1 MDLSSLEIFR
11 AVAHEASVTRAAQ
24 QLQRAQSNV
33 TTRIRQLEEDLGVE
47 LFLRDGKRMSLTER
61 GSEFLAYAE
70 QLLALADEARQSMH
84 PAEPGGRLRLGSM
97 ESTAASRLPA
107 LLASYHKACPR
118 VALEVSTGTSR
129 ALFDGVRARRL
140 DCALVAAGPG
150 WAGELDGSGLR
161 GEPLFREELLMI
173 LPAEHP
179 PVHDVAEVRGRLR
192 PWLHLPA
199 TGRRQPGHA
208 ADGAGSRLLP
218 CDPRLRRRRRLCWR
232 AAALGAATARHT
244 AAAQPA
250 PCRSRH
256 LAGLARRLRDRRLRT
271 LARPAGPGRRLSG
284 QGRTQRPGSGP
295 TPSHQNNSEPRSCP

>member
-24 QLQRAQSNV
+24 RLQRAQSNV

-179 PVHDVAEVRGRLR
+179 PVHDVAEVR
-192 PWLHLPA
+192 
-199 TGRRQPGHA
+199 
-208 ADGAGSRLLP
+208 
-218 CDPRLRRRRRLCWR
+218 
-232 AAALGAATARHT
+232 
-244 AAAQPA
+244 
-250 PCRSRH
+250 
-256 LAGLARRLRDRRLRT
+256 LRT
-271 LARPAGPGRRLSG
+271 LAGFARGCTYRQLAEDSLGTPLTVQEVGSYHAILACVAAGACIGVL
-284 QGRTQRPGSGP
+284 
-295 TPSHQNNSEPRSCP
+295 PRSVLQLLGTPPLRSLPLAEVGTWLVWREGYATAAFERWRGVPSSC

>member
-84 PAEPGGRLRLGSM
+84 PAKPGGRLRLGSM

-129 ALFDGVRARRL
+129 ALLDGVRARRL

-150 WAGELDGSGLR
+150 GAGALDGSGLR

-179 PVHDVAEVRGRLR
+179 PVHDVAEVR
-192 PWLHLPA
+192 
-199 TGRRQPGHA
+199 
-208 ADGAGSRLLP
+208 
-218 CDPRLRRRRRLCWR
+218 
-232 AAALGAATARHT
+232 
-244 AAAQPA
+244 
-250 PCRSRH
+250 
-256 LAGLARRLRDRRLRT
+256 LRT
-271 LARPAGPGRRLSG
+271 LAGFARGCTYRQLAEDSLGTPLTVQEVGSYHAILACVAAGACVGVL
-284 QGRTQRPGSGP
+284 
-295 TPSHQNNSEPRSCP
+295 PRSVLQLLGTPPLRSLPLAEVDTWLVWREGYATAAFERWRGVLGQAGD

>member
-140 DCALVAAGPG
+140 DCALVAAPP
-150 WAGELDGSGLR
+150 R
-161 GEPLFREELLMI
+161 G
-173 LPAEHP
+173 
-179 PVHDVAEVRGRLR
+179 G
-192 PWLHLPA
+192 
-199 TGRRQPGHA
+199 
-208 ADGAGSRLLP
+208 
-218 CDPRLRRRRRLCWR
+218 
-232 AAALGAATARHT
+232 
-244 AAAQPA
+244 AAQPSTGH
-250 PCRSRH
+250 P
-256 LAGLARRLRDRRLRT
+256 
-271 LARPAGPGRRLSG
+271 PP
-284 QGRTQRPGSGP
+284 
-295 TPSHQNNSEPRSCP
+295 

>member
-97 ESTAASRLPA
+97 ESTAASRPPA

-179 PVHDVAEVRGRLR
+179 PVHDVAEVR
-192 PWLHLPA
+192 
-199 TGRRQPGHA
+199 
-208 ADGAGSRLLP
+208 
-218 CDPRLRRRRRLCWR
+218 
-232 AAALGAATARHT
+232 
-244 AAAQPA
+244 
-250 PCRSRH
+250 
-256 LAGLARRLRDRRLRT
+256 LRT
-271 LARPAGPGRRLSG
+271 LAGFARGCTYRQLAEDSLGTPLTVQEVGSYHAILACVAAGACVGVL
-284 QGRTQRPGSGP
+284 
-295 TPSHQNNSEPRSCP
+295 PRSVLQLLGTPPLRSLPLAEVDTWLVWREGYATAAFERWRGVLGQAGD

>member
-140 DCALVAAGPG
+140 DCALVAGGPG

-179 PVHDVAEVRGRLR
+179 PVHDVAEVR
-192 PWLHLPA
+192 
-199 TGRRQPGHA
+199 
-208 ADGAGSRLLP
+208 
-218 CDPRLRRRRRLCWR
+218 
-232 AAALGAATARHT
+232 
-244 AAAQPA
+244 
-250 PCRSRH
+250 
-256 LAGLARRLRDRRLRT
+256 LRT
-271 LARPAGPGRRLSG
+271 LAGFARGCTYRQLAEDSLGAPLTVQEVGSYHAILACVAAGACVGVL
-284 QGRTQRPGSGP
+284 
-295 TPSHQNNSEPRSCP
+295 PRSVLQLLGTPPLRSLPLAEVDTWLVWREGYATAAFERWRGVLGQAGD

>member
-179 PVHDVAEVRGRLR
+179 PVHDVAEVR
-192 PWLHLPA
+192 
-199 TGRRQPGHA
+199 
-208 ADGAGSRLLP
+208 
-218 CDPRLRRRRRLCWR
+218 
-232 AAALGAATARHT
+232 
-244 AAAQPA
+244 
-250 PCRSRH
+250 
-256 LAGLARRLRDRRLRT
+256 LRT
-271 LARPAGPGRRLSG
+271 LAGFARGCTYRQLAEDSLGTPLTVQEVGSYHAILACVAAGACVGVL
-284 QGRTQRPGSGP
+284 
-295 TPSHQNNSEPRSCP
+295 PRSVLQLLGTPPLRSLPLAEVDTWLVWREGYATAAFERWRGLLGQAGG

>member
-47 LFLRDGKRMSLTER
+47 LFLRDDKRMSLTER

-179 PVHDVAEVRGRLR
+179 PVHDVAEVR
-192 PWLHLPA
+192 
-199 TGRRQPGHA
+199 
-208 ADGAGSRLLP
+208 
-218 CDPRLRRRRRLCWR
+218 
-232 AAALGAATARHT
+232 
-244 AAAQPA
+244 
-250 PCRSRH
+250 
-256 LAGLARRLRDRRLRT
+256 LRT
-271 LARPAGPGRRLSG
+271 LAGFARGCTYRQLAEDSLGTPLTVQEVGSYHAILACVAAGACVGVL
-284 QGRTQRPGSGP
+284 
-295 TPSHQNNSEPRSCP
+295 PRSVLQLLGTPPLRSLPLAEVDTWLVWREGYATAAFERWRGVLGQAGG

>member
-33 TTRIRQLEEDLGVE
+33 TTRIRQLEEDLGVK

-179 PVHDVAEVRGRLR
+179 PVHDVAEVR
-192 PWLHLPA
+192 
-199 TGRRQPGHA
+199 
-208 ADGAGSRLLP
+208 
-218 CDPRLRRRRRLCWR
+218 
-232 AAALGAATARHT
+232 
-244 AAAQPA
+244 
-250 PCRSRH
+250 
-256 LAGLARRLRDRRLRT
+256 LRT
-271 LARPAGPGRRLSG
+271 LAGFARGCTYRQLAEDSLGTPLTVQEVGSYHAILACVAAGACVGVL
-284 QGRTQRPGSGP
+284 
-295 TPSHQNNSEPRSCP
+295 PRSVLQLLGTPPLRSLPLAEVDTWLVWREGYATAAFERWRGVLGQAGD

>member
-61 GSEFLAYAE
+61 GSEFLAYTE

-173 LPAEHP
+173 LPAEPP
-179 PVHDVAEVRGRLR
+179 PVHDIAEV
-192 PWLHLPA
+192 
-199 TGRRQPGHA
+199 
-208 ADGAGSRLLP
+208 
-218 CDPRLRRRRRLCWR
+218 
-232 AAALGAATARHT
+232 
-244 AAAQPA
+244 
-250 PCRSRH
+250 
-256 LAGLARRLRDRRLRT
+256 RLRT
-271 LARPAGPGRRLSG
+271 LAGFARGCTYRQLAEDSLGTPLTVQEVGSYHAILACVAAGACVGVL
-284 QGRTQRPGSGP
+284 
-295 TPSHQNNSEPRSCP
+295 PRSVLQLLGTPPLRSLPLAEVDTWLVWREGYATAAFERWRGLLGQAGD

>member
-1 MDLSSLEIFR
+1 LSSLEIFR

-179 PVHDVAEVRGRLR
+179 PVHDVAEVR
-192 PWLHLPA
+192 
-199 TGRRQPGHA
+199 
-208 ADGAGSRLLP
+208 
-218 CDPRLRRRRRLCWR
+218 
-232 AAALGAATARHT
+232 
-244 AAAQPA
+244 
-250 PCRSRH
+250 
-256 LAGLARRLRDRRLRT
+256 LRT
-271 LARPAGPGRRLSG
+271 LAGFARGCTYRQLAEDSLGTPLTVQEVGSYHAILACVAAGACVGVL
-284 QGRTQRPGSGP
+284 
-295 TPSHQNNSEPRSCP
+295 PRSVLQLLGTPPLRSLPLAEVDTWLVWREGYATAAFERWRGVLGQAGD

>member
-161 GEPLFREELLMI
+161 GEPLFREDLLMI

-179 PVHDVAEVRGRLR
+179 PVHDVAEVR
-192 PWLHLPA
+192 
-199 TGRRQPGHA
+199 
-208 ADGAGSRLLP
+208 
-218 CDPRLRRRRRLCWR
+218 
-232 AAALGAATARHT
+232 
-244 AAAQPA
+244 
-250 PCRSRH
+250 
-256 LAGLARRLRDRRLRT
+256 LRT
-271 LARPAGPGRRLSG
+271 LAGFARGCTYRQLAEDSLGTPLTVQEVGSYHAILACVAAGACVGVL
-284 QGRTQRPGSGP
+284 
-295 TPSHQNNSEPRSCP
+295 PRSVLQLLGTPPLRSLPLAEVDTWLVWREGYATAAFERWRGVLGQAGD

>member
-24 QLQRAQSNV
+24 RLQRAQSNV

-70 QLLALADEARQSMH
+70 QLPALADEARQSMH

-179 PVHDVAEVRGRLR
+179 PVHDVAEVR
-192 PWLHLPA
+192 
-199 TGRRQPGHA
+199 
-208 ADGAGSRLLP
+208 
-218 CDPRLRRRRRLCWR
+218 
-232 AAALGAATARHT
+232 
-244 AAAQPA
+244 
-250 PCRSRH
+250 
-256 LAGLARRLRDRRLRT
+256 LRT
-271 LARPAGPGRRLSG
+271 LAGFARGCTYRQLAEDSLGTPLTVQEVGSYHAILACVAAGACVGVL
-284 QGRTQRPGSGP
+284 
-295 TPSHQNNSEPRSCP
+295 PRSVLQLLGTPPLRSLPLAEVDTWLVWREGYATAAFERWRGVLGQAGD

>member
-118 VALEVSTGTSR
+118 VALEISTGTSR

-179 PVHDVAEVRGRLR
+179 PVHDVAEVR
-192 PWLHLPA
+192 
-199 TGRRQPGHA
+199 
-208 ADGAGSRLLP
+208 
-218 CDPRLRRRRRLCWR
+218 
-232 AAALGAATARHT
+232 
-244 AAAQPA
+244 
-250 PCRSRH
+250 
-256 LAGLARRLRDRRLRT
+256 LRT
-271 LARPAGPGRRLSG
+271 LAGFARGCTYRQLAEDSLGTPLTVQEVGSYHAILACVAAGACVGVL
-284 QGRTQRPGSGP
+284 
-295 TPSHQNNSEPRSCP
+295 PRSVLQLLGTPPLRSLPLAEVDTWLVWREGYATAAFERWRGVLGQAGD

>member
-118 VALEVSTGTSR
+118 VALEVSTGTVARCSMGCGR
-129 ALFDGVRARRL
+129 GAWTVRWWPPAR
-140 DCALVAAGPG
+140 AGP
-150 WAGELDGSGLR
+150 ANS
-161 GEPLFREELLMI
+161 M
-173 LPAEHP
+173 
-179 PVHDVAEVRGRLR
+179 
-192 PWLHLPA
+192 
-199 TGRRQPGHA
+199 
-208 ADGAGSRLLP
+208 
-218 CDPRLRRRRRLCWR
+218 
-232 AAALGAATARHT
+232 AAACAASRCSARN
-244 AAAQPA
+244 
-250 PCRSRH
+250 C
-256 LAGLARRLRDRRLRT
+256 
-271 LARPAGPGRRLSG
+271 
-284 QGRTQRPGSGP
+284 
-295 TPSHQNNSEPRSCP
+295 

>member
-179 PVHDVAEVRGRLR
+179 PVHDVAEVR
-192 PWLHLPA
+192 
-199 TGRRQPGHA
+199 
-208 ADGAGSRLLP
+208 
-218 CDPRLRRRRRLCWR
+218 
-232 AAALGAATARHT
+232 
-244 AAAQPA
+244 
-250 PCRSRH
+250 
-256 LAGLARRLRDRRLRT
+256 LRT
-271 LARPAGPGRRLSG
+271 LAGFARGCTYWQLAEDSLGTPLTVQEVGSYHAILACVAAGACVGVL
-284 QGRTQRPGSGP
+284 
-295 TPSHQNNSEPRSCP
+295 PRSVLQLLGTPPLRSLPLAEVDTWLVWREGYATAAFERWRGVLGQAGD

>member
-129 ALFDGVRARRL
+129 ALFDGVRARRR
-140 DCALVAAGPG
+140 DGARVAAGPG

-179 PVHDVAEVRGRLR
+179 PVHDVAEVR
-192 PWLHLPA
+192 
-199 TGRRQPGHA
+199 
-208 ADGAGSRLLP
+208 
-218 CDPRLRRRRRLCWR
+218 
-232 AAALGAATARHT
+232 
-244 AAAQPA
+244 
-250 PCRSRH
+250 
-256 LAGLARRLRDRRLRT
+256 LRT
-271 LARPAGPGRRLSG
+271 LAGFARGCTYRQLAEDSLGTPLTVQEVGSYHAILACVAAGACVGVL
-284 QGRTQRPGSGP
+284 
-295 TPSHQNNSEPRSCP
+295 PRSVLQLLGTPPLRSLPLAEVDTWLVWREGYATAAFERWRGVLGQAGD

>member
-179 PVHDVAEVRGRLR
+179 PVHDVAEVR
-192 PWLHLPA
+192 
-199 TGRRQPGHA
+199 
-208 ADGAGSRLLP
+208 
-218 CDPRLRRRRRLCWR
+218 
-232 AAALGAATARHT
+232 
-244 AAAQPA
+244 
-250 PCRSRH
+250 
-256 LAGLARRLRDRRLRT
+256 LRT
-271 LARPAGPGRRLSG
+271 LAGFARGCTYRQLAEDSLGTPLTVQEVGSYHAILACVAAGACVGVL
-284 QGRTQRPGSGP
+284 
-295 TPSHQNNSEPRSCP
+295 PRSVLQLLGTPPLRSLPLAEVDTWLVWREGYATAAFERWRGVLGQAGG

>member
-129 ALFDGVRARRL
+129 ALFDGVRARCL

-179 PVHDVAEVRGRLR
+179 PVHDVAEVR
-192 PWLHLPA
+192 
-199 TGRRQPGHA
+199 
-208 ADGAGSRLLP
+208 
-218 CDPRLRRRRRLCWR
+218 
-232 AAALGAATARHT
+232 
-244 AAAQPA
+244 
-250 PCRSRH
+250 
-256 LAGLARRLRDRRLRT
+256 LRT
-271 LARPAGPGRRLSG
+271 LAGFARGCTYRQLAEDSLGTPLTVQEVGSYHAILACVAAGACVGVL
-284 QGRTQRPGSGP
+284 
-295 TPSHQNNSEPRSCP
+295 PRSVLQLLGTPPLRSLPLAEVDTWLVWREGYATAAFERWRGVLGQAGD

>member
-11 AVAHEASVTRAAQ
+11 AVAREASVTRAAQ

-84 PAEPGGRLRLGSM
+84 PAEPGGHLRLGSM

-107 LLASYHKACPR
+107 LLATYHKACPR

-140 DCALVAAGPG
+140 DCALVAARPG

-179 PVHDVAEVRGRLR
+179 PVHDVAEVR
-192 PWLHLPA
+192 
-199 TGRRQPGHA
+199 
-208 ADGAGSRLLP
+208 
-218 CDPRLRRRRRLCWR
+218 
-232 AAALGAATARHT
+232 
-244 AAAQPA
+244 
-250 PCRSRH
+250 
-256 LAGLARRLRDRRLRT
+256 LRT
-271 LARPAGPGRRLSG
+271 LAGFARGCTYRQLAEDSLGTPLTVQEVGSYHAILACVAAGACVGVL
-284 QGRTQRPGSGP
+284 
-295 TPSHQNNSEPRSCP
+295 PRSVLQLLGTPPLRSLPLAEVDTWLVWREGYATAAFERWRGLLGQAGD

>member
-129 ALFDGVRARRL
+129 AVCAGVRARRL
-140 DCALVAAGPG
+140 DCARGAAGPG

-179 PVHDVAEVRGRLR
+179 PVHDVAEVR
-192 PWLHLPA
+192 
-199 TGRRQPGHA
+199 
-208 ADGAGSRLLP
+208 
-218 CDPRLRRRRRLCWR
+218 
-232 AAALGAATARHT
+232 
-244 AAAQPA
+244 
-250 PCRSRH
+250 
-256 LAGLARRLRDRRLRT
+256 LRT
-271 LARPAGPGRRLSG
+271 LAGFARGCTYRQLAEDSLGTPLTVQEVGSYHAILACVAAGACVGVL
-284 QGRTQRPGSGP
+284 
-295 TPSHQNNSEPRSCP
+295 PRSVLQLLGTPPLRSLPLAEVDTWLVWREGYATAAFERWRGVLGQAGD

>member
-1 MDLSSLEIFR
+1 MDLSSLKIFR

-24 QLQRAQSNV
+24 RLQRAQSNV

-118 VALEVSTGTSR
+118 VALEVSTGTSH

-179 PVHDVAEVRGRLR
+179 PVHDVAEVR
-192 PWLHLPA
+192 
-199 TGRRQPGHA
+199 
-208 ADGAGSRLLP
+208 
-218 CDPRLRRRRRLCWR
+218 
-232 AAALGAATARHT
+232 
-244 AAAQPA
+244 
-250 PCRSRH
+250 
-256 LAGLARRLRDRRLRT
+256 LRT
-271 LARPAGPGRRLSG
+271 LAGFARGCTYRQLAEDSLGTPLTVQEVGSYHAILACVAAGACVGVL
-284 QGRTQRPGSGP
+284 
-295 TPSHQNNSEPRSCP
+295 PRSVLQLLGTPPLRSLPLAEVDTWLVWREGYATAAFERWRGVLGQAGD

>member
-84 PAEPGGRLRLGSM
+84 PAEPGGGLRLGSM

-179 PVHDVAEVRGRLR
+179 PVHDVAEVR
-192 PWLHLPA
+192 
-199 TGRRQPGHA
+199 
-208 ADGAGSRLLP
+208 
-218 CDPRLRRRRRLCWR
+218 
-232 AAALGAATARHT
+232 
-244 AAAQPA
+244 
-250 PCRSRH
+250 
-256 LAGLARRLRDRRLRT
+256 LRT
-271 LARPAGPGRRLSG
+271 LAGFARGCTYRQLAEDSLGTPLTVQEVGSYHAILACVAAGACVGVL
-284 QGRTQRPGSGP
+284 
-295 TPSHQNNSEPRSCP
+295 PRSVLQLLGTPPLRSLPLAEVDTWLVWREGYATAAFERWRGVLGQAGD

>member
-84 PAEPGGRLRLGSM
+84 PTEPGGRLRLGSM

-150 WAGELDGSGLR
+150 RAGELDGSGLR

-179 PVHDVAEVRGRLR
+179 PVHDVAEVR
-192 PWLHLPA
+192 
-199 TGRRQPGHA
+199 
-208 ADGAGSRLLP
+208 
-218 CDPRLRRRRRLCWR
+218 
-232 AAALGAATARHT
+232 
-244 AAAQPA
+244 
-250 PCRSRH
+250 
-256 LAGLARRLRDRRLRT
+256 LRT
-271 LARPAGPGRRLSG
+271 LAGFARGCTYRQLAEDSLGTPLTVQEVGSYHAILACVAAGACVGVL
-284 QGRTQRPGSGP
+284 
-295 TPSHQNNSEPRSCP
+295 PRSVLQLLGTPPLRSLPLAEVDTWLVWREGYATAAFERWRGVLGQAGD

>member
-24 QLQRAQSNV
+24 RLQRAQSNV

-118 VALEVSTGTSR
+118 VALEVSTGTSH

-140 DCALVAAGPG
+140 DCARVAAGPG
-150 WAGELDGSGLR
+150 GAGELDGSGLR

-179 PVHDVAEVRGRLR
+179 PVHDVAEVR
-192 PWLHLPA
+192 
-199 TGRRQPGHA
+199 
-208 ADGAGSRLLP
+208 
-218 CDPRLRRRRRLCWR
+218 
-232 AAALGAATARHT
+232 
-244 AAAQPA
+244 
-250 PCRSRH
+250 
-256 LAGLARRLRDRRLRT
+256 LRT
-271 LARPAGPGRRLSG
+271 LAGFARGCTYRQLAEDSLGTPLTVQEVGSYHAILACVAAGACVGVL
-284 QGRTQRPGSGP
+284 
-295 TPSHQNNSEPRSCP
+295 PRSVLQLLGTPPLRSLPLAEVDTWLVWREGYATAAFERWRGVLGQAGD

>member
-84 PAEPGGRLRLGSM
+84 PAKPGGRLRLGSM

-129 ALFDGVRARRL
+129 ALLDGVRARRL
-140 DCALVAAGPG
+140 DCALGAAGPG

-179 PVHDVAEVRGRLR
+179 PVHDVAEVR
-192 PWLHLPA
+192 
-199 TGRRQPGHA
+199 
-208 ADGAGSRLLP
+208 
-218 CDPRLRRRRRLCWR
+218 
-232 AAALGAATARHT
+232 
-244 AAAQPA
+244 
-250 PCRSRH
+250 
-256 LAGLARRLRDRRLRT
+256 LRT
-271 LARPAGPGRRLSG
+271 LAGFARGCTYRQLAEDSLGTPLTVQEVGSYHAILACVAAGACVGVL
-284 QGRTQRPGSGP
+284 
-295 TPSHQNNSEPRSCP
+295 PRSVLQLLGTPPLRSLPLAEVDTWLVWREGYATAAFERWRGVLGQAGD

>member
-118 VALEVSTGTSR
+118 VAPEVSTGTSR

-179 PVHDVAEVRGRLR
+179 PVHDVAEVR
-192 PWLHLPA
+192 
-199 TGRRQPGHA
+199 
-208 ADGAGSRLLP
+208 
-218 CDPRLRRRRRLCWR
+218 
-232 AAALGAATARHT
+232 
-244 AAAQPA
+244 
-250 PCRSRH
+250 
-256 LAGLARRLRDRRLRT
+256 LRT
-271 LARPAGPGRRLSG
+271 LAGFARGCTYRQLAEDSLGTPLTVQEVGSYHAILACVAAGACVGVL
-284 QGRTQRPGSGP
+284 
-295 TPSHQNNSEPRSCP
+295 PRSVLQLLGTPPLRSLPLAEVDTWLVWREGYATAAFERWRGVLGQAGD

>member
-24 QLQRAQSNV
+24 RLQRAQSNV

-118 VALEVSTGTSR
+118 VALEVSAGTSH

-179 PVHDVAEVRGRLR
+179 PVHDVAEVR
-192 PWLHLPA
+192 
-199 TGRRQPGHA
+199 
-208 ADGAGSRLLP
+208 
-218 CDPRLRRRRRLCWR
+218 
-232 AAALGAATARHT
+232 
-244 AAAQPA
+244 
-250 PCRSRH
+250 
-256 LAGLARRLRDRRLRT
+256 LRT
-271 LARPAGPGRRLSG
+271 LAGFARGCTYRQLAEDSLGTPLTVQEVGSYHAILACVAAGACVGVL
-284 QGRTQRPGSGP
+284 
-295 TPSHQNNSEPRSCP
+295 PRSVLQLLGTPPLRSLPLAEVDTWLVWREGYATAAFERWRGVLGQAGD

>member
-24 QLQRAQSNV
+24 RLQRAQSNV

-179 PVHDVAEVRGRLR
+179 PVHDVAEVR
-192 PWLHLPA
+192 
-199 TGRRQPGHA
+199 
-208 ADGAGSRLLP
+208 
-218 CDPRLRRRRRLCWR
+218 
-232 AAALGAATARHT
+232 
-244 AAAQPA
+244 
-250 PCRSRH
+250 
-256 LAGLARRLRDRRLRT
+256 LRT
-271 LARPAGPGRRLSG
+271 LAGFARGCTYRQLAEDSLGTPLTVQEVGSYHAILACVAAGACVGVL
-284 QGRTQRPGSGP
+284 
-295 TPSHQNNSEPRSCP
+295 PRSVLQLLGTPPLRSLPLAEVDTWLGWREGYATAAFERWRGVLGQAGD

>member
-129 ALFDGVRARRL
+129 ALCEGGRARRL

-179 PVHDVAEVRGRLR
+179 PVHDVAEVR
-192 PWLHLPA
+192 
-199 TGRRQPGHA
+199 
-208 ADGAGSRLLP
+208 
-218 CDPRLRRRRRLCWR
+218 
-232 AAALGAATARHT
+232 
-244 AAAQPA
+244 
-250 PCRSRH
+250 
-256 LAGLARRLRDRRLRT
+256 LRT
-271 LARPAGPGRRLSG
+271 LAGFARGCTYRQLAEDSLGTPLTVQEVGSYHAILACVAAGACVGVL
-284 QGRTQRPGSGP
+284 
-295 TPSHQNNSEPRSCP
+295 PRSVLQLLGTPPLRSLPLAEVDTWLVWREGYATAAFERWRGVLGQAGD

>member
-11 AVAHEASVTRAAQ
+11 AVAREASVTRAAQ

-84 PAEPGGRLRLGSM
+84 PAEPGGHLRLGSM

-107 LLASYHKACPR
+107 LLATYHKACPR

-129 ALFDGVRARRL
+129 AVFDGGRARRL
-140 DCALVAAGPG
+140 DCARGAAGPG
-150 WAGELDGSGLR
+150 GAGELDGSGLR

-179 PVHDVAEVRGRLR
+179 PVHDVAEVR
-192 PWLHLPA
+192 
-199 TGRRQPGHA
+199 
-208 ADGAGSRLLP
+208 
-218 CDPRLRRRRRLCWR
+218 
-232 AAALGAATARHT
+232 
-244 AAAQPA
+244 
-250 PCRSRH
+250 
-256 LAGLARRLRDRRLRT
+256 LRT
-271 LARPAGPGRRLSG
+271 LAGFARGCTYRQLAEDSLGTPLTVQEVGSYHAILACVAAGACVGVL
-284 QGRTQRPGSGP
+284 
-295 TPSHQNNSEPRSCP
+295 PRSVLQLLGTPPLRSLPLAEVDTWLVWREGYATAAFERWRGLLGQAGD

>member
-11 AVAHEASVTRAAQ
+11 AVAREASVTRAAQ

-150 WAGELDGSGLR
+150 WADELDGSGLR
-161 GEPLFREELLMI
+161 GEPLFREDLLMI

-179 PVHDVAEVRGRLR
+179 PVHDVAEVR
-192 PWLHLPA
+192 
-199 TGRRQPGHA
+199 
-208 ADGAGSRLLP
+208 
-218 CDPRLRRRRRLCWR
+218 
-232 AAALGAATARHT
+232 
-244 AAAQPA
+244 
-250 PCRSRH
+250 
-256 LAGLARRLRDRRLRT
+256 LRT
-271 LARPAGPGRRLSG
+271 LAGFARGCTYRQLAEDSLGAPLTVQEVGSYHAILACVAAGACVGVL
-284 QGRTQRPGSGP
+284 
-295 TPSHQNNSEPRSCP
+295 PRSVLQLLGTPPLRSLPFAEVDT

>member
-97 ESTAASRLPA
+97 ENTAASRLPA

-179 PVHDVAEVRGRLR
+179 PVHDVAEVR
-192 PWLHLPA
+192 
-199 TGRRQPGHA
+199 
-208 ADGAGSRLLP
+208 
-218 CDPRLRRRRRLCWR
+218 
-232 AAALGAATARHT
+232 
-244 AAAQPA
+244 
-250 PCRSRH
+250 
-256 LAGLARRLRDRRLRT
+256 LRT
-271 LARPAGPGRRLSG
+271 LAGFARGCTYRQLAEDSLGTPLTVQEVGSYHAILACVAAGACVGVL
-284 QGRTQRPGSGP
+284 
-295 TPSHQNNSEPRSCP
+295 PRSVLQLLGTPPLRSLPLAEVDTWLVWREGYATAAFERWRGVLGQAGD

>member
-179 PVHDVAEVRGRLR
+179 PVHDVAEVR
-192 PWLHLPA
+192 
-199 TGRRQPGHA
+199 
-208 ADGAGSRLLP
+208 
-218 CDPRLRRRRRLCWR
+218 
-232 AAALGAATARHT
+232 
-244 AAAQPA
+244 
-250 PCRSRH
+250 
-256 LAGLARRLRDRRLRT
+256 LRT
-271 LARPAGPGRRLSG
+271 LAGFARGCTYRQLAEDSLGTLTVQEVGSYHAILACVAAGACVGVL
-284 QGRTQRPGSGP
+284 
-295 TPSHQNNSEPRSCP
+295 PRSVLQLLGTPPLRSLPLAEVDTWLVWREGYATAAFERWRGLLGQAGD

>member
-173 LPAEHP
+173 LSAEHP
-179 PVHDVAEVRGRLR
+179 PVHDVAEVR
-192 PWLHLPA
+192 
-199 TGRRQPGHA
+199 
-208 ADGAGSRLLP
+208 
-218 CDPRLRRRRRLCWR
+218 
-232 AAALGAATARHT
+232 
-244 AAAQPA
+244 
-250 PCRSRH
+250 
-256 LAGLARRLRDRRLRT
+256 LRT
-271 LARPAGPGRRLSG
+271 LAGFARGCTYRQLAEDSLGTPLTVQEVGSYHAILACVAAGACVGVL
-284 QGRTQRPGSGP
+284 
-295 TPSHQNNSEPRSCP
+295 PRSVLQLLGTPPLRSLPLAEVDTWLVWREGYATAAFERWRGVLGQAGD